1 MCKVLE
7 TVIVP
12 KTLSFTQLTGR
23 SAGEYLFH
31 ISCCGSFILYCIMLE
46 MFRIFSSPLNYV
58 AIIRRSVNF
67 MREYR
72 NFSCHQYAAVGSDA
86 GAAVVRA
93 RGWPRSSRMWR
104 QILPIWSAAV
114 KTACVSYAV
123 PDSSYISVW
132 LVSAV
137 LWTLARRS
145 CCPWRRP
152 PRNRSP
158 SLLLQ
163 PILSSPS
170 QPETRKDLLPVRGC
184 EHFYQHITFRNFLS
198 VLL

>member
-137 LWTLARRS
+137 L
-145 CCPWRRP
+145 
-152 PRNRSP
+152 
-158 SLLLQ
+158 
-163 PILSSPS
+163 
-170 QPETRKDLLPVRGC
+170 
-184 EHFYQHITFRNFLS
+184 
-198 VLL
+198 

>member
-1 MCKVLE
+1 MFKILE
-7 TVIVP
+7 TVMVS

-23 SAGEYLFH
+23 SAGEYLFP
-31 ISCCGSFILYCIMLE
+31 IRRRGSFISYRIVVE

-58 AIIRRSVNF
+58 AIITRSVNF

-93 RGWPRSSRMWR
+93 RGWPRSSQMWR

-137 LWTLARRS
+137 L
-145 CCPWRRP
+145 
-152 PRNRSP
+152 
-158 SLLLQ
+158 
-163 PILSSPS
+163 
-170 QPETRKDLLPVRGC
+170 
-184 EHFYQHITFRNFLS
+184 
-198 VLL
+198 